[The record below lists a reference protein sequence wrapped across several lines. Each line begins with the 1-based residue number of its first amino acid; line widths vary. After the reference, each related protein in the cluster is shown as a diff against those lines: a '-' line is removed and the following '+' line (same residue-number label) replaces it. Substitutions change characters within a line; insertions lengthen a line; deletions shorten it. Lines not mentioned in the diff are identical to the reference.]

1 MQKKFYS
8 APKKHGKLIKSLLLA
23 IFIAII
29 PAKSFAGDVPIDR
42 NFMKLP
48 DGRWVWLRK
57 IGWHSTQVILGK
69 GQKSPKN
76 GIWSK
81 VYETDG
87 QRHSWAYAF
96 FIKIKSGKFII
107 HEKPH
112 DTKFAISTYDMGT
125 GMLRWAIVYRV
136 RNDQLEIAEEIDNF
150 NVAADE
156 NLFK

>member
-1 MQKKFYS
+1 MQTKFYF
-8 APKKHGKLIKSLLLA
+8 APKRHGKIIRSLLLA
-23 IFIAII
+23 IFISIMPSQSA
-29 PAKSFAGDVPIDR
+29 AGDVPIDR

-57 IGWHSTQVILGK
+57 TGWHSTQVILGK

-76 GIWSK
+76 SIWSK

-87 QRHSWAYAF
+87 QRHTWAYAF

-107 HEKPH
+107 RENHHE
-112 DTKFAISTYDMGT
+112 TKFAISTYDMGT

-136 RNDQLEIAEEIDNF
+136 KNNQLEIADEIDDF
-150 NVAADE
+150 NVSADE